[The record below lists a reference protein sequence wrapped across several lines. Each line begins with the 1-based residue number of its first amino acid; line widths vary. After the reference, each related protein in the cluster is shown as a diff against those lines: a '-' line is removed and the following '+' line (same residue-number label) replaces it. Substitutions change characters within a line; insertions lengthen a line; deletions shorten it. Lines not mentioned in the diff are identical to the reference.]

1 MTRSADILTPA
12 NTAADL
18 DAIGSAI
25 GRLAPLPPEHTR
37 TREVLHAA
45 IEALR
50 ITTDDVAAQAIDVVA
65 TELADVADR
74 LSVRELM
81 LSQVL
86 QLAHDQY
93 REIARLQ
100 SRVRELL
107 DLARSARAT
116 R

>member
-1 MTRSADILTPA
+1 MTSPLDITTA
-12 NTAADL
+12 AVTAADL
-18 DAIGSAI
+18 DAIGDAI
-25 GRLAPLPPEHTR
+25 GRLAPLPPERTR
-37 TREVLHAA
+37 TREVLRAA

-50 ITTDDVAAQAIDVVA
+50 VTTDDVAAQAIDVVA

-81 LSQVL
+81 VSQAL

-93 REIARLQ
+93 REITRLRA
-100 SRVRELL
+100 RVRELL
-107 DLARSARAT
+107 DLARSARTT

>member
-1 MTRSADILTPA
+1 MTRSAEIVTP
-12 NTAADL
+12 TMMAAEL
-18 DAIGSAI
+18 DAIGDSI
-25 GRLAPLPPEHTR
+25 GRLAPLPRDRTR

-45 IEALR
+45 VEALR
-50 ITTDDVAAQAIDVVA
+50 VTTDDVAAQAIDVVA

-74 LSVRELM
+74 LTVRELM
-81 LSQVL
+81 LSQAL

-93 REIARLQ
+93 REITRLQ

-107 DLARSARAT
+107 ELARGARAA